1 MSAEIDKLRH
11 LLAEEQRL
19 REEEQRLRREDREN
33 LAEEQR
39 LRAEEQRLRR
49 EDQEKTSKTS
59 LPTFLDGLH
68 NHLFL
73 GLEVQQ
79 DKTQSTRGDPAN
91 ATNKLRPRKLKAWDS
106 FTKEQEEIWR
116 LLMDSSLVEKRLF
129 TSLHTL
135 KETGESIRRQFV
147 GSELDLNH
155 FLRQTVEEH
164 VSKIIEELYG
174 DPALRQTFGLRGSIR
189 FENHSNTLSPE
200 WELEEGMQSI
210 DLRGRTRRRSPRL
223 AAREQ
228 SASSTAATRGPRTP
242 PPARNNR
249 PRADQFCVYNIPSQ
263 SSESIHRVAAYIKEY
278 KSPHKVTL
286 GHIYEGLEDM
296 DIDEVVEQKEDEPS
310 KARFRRAIA
319 GLLVQ
324 PHDYMVRAGTEM
336 GVLSTGEADIYLR
349 IGEEP
354 GTLLYH
360 LSVPKGDVGEFTGW
374 DPHLGGPNRL
384 HLTSV
389 GQSLAFTL
397 QALKLRPR
405 NQAWRHHAINSLPK
419 WEVVVADI
427 LDSIPDEEVPSS
439 EYRPPRTNGFLRMSP
454 IQLRRRRNNSS
465 LGACQSSD
473 TQRDADDDHPDPD
486 TPSRDPRNYRDI
498 GRRKPP
504 ATHSAPAAT
513 TDRSSGENRRYYCT
527 LKCLRGMVNGG
538 ELDQT
543 CPNVLD
549 HGKTRHVINARVF
562 VKRLQR
568 QLSETVNADCEVLGI
583 HGSRGALLKVTLS
596 SHGYTVPAKC
606 TVPEFVEQFRH
617 EAAVYARLR
626 SIQGLYIPLYLGS
639 IDLAHPYSYDG
650 IAYLKHMMLLSPG
663 GQPLDLALREM
674 RQDSLIAKIKESLSQ
689 MHRLNVVHKDPAPRN
704 WLYNPESNK
713 VVFFDFERAEIL
725 NLRPIL
731 GAISPNRK
739 RKCISRDGFDKA
751 LSETRFTREINRAV
765 QELRGWKH

>member
-1 MSAEIDKLRH
+1 MSTEVDKLRR
-11 LLAEEQRL
+11 LLEK
-19 REEEQRLRREDREN
+19 EQRLRREDREN

-39 LRAEEQRLRR
+39 LRR
-49 EDQEKTSKTS
+49 EDRERTSKSS

-68 NHLFL
+68 KHLFL
-73 GLEVQQ
+73 GLGVQQ
-79 DKTQSTRGDPAN
+79 DKTQSTRGDPSN
-91 ATNKLRPRKLKAWDS
+91 ATNKIRPRKLKAWDS
-106 FTKEQEEIWR
+106 FEKEQEEIWR
-116 LLMDSSLVEKRLF
+116 LLMDSSLVEDRLF

-135 KETGESIRRQFV
+135 EETGESIRRQLV

-155 FLRQTVEEH
+155 FLRQTVEDH
-164 VSKIIEELYG
+164 VSKIIEELYR
-174 DPALRQTFGLRGSIR
+174 DPTLRQTFGLRGSIR

-200 WELEEGMQSI
+200 WELEEGMQNI
-210 DLRGRTRRRSPRL
+210 DIRGRPRRRSPRL

-228 SASSTAATRGPRTP
+228 SASSIAATRGPRTP

-296 DIDEVVEQKEDEPS
+296 DIDEVVEQKEDETS

-374 DPHLGGPNRL
+374 DPHSDGPNRL
-384 HLTSV
+384 HLTAV

-405 NQAWRHHAINSLPK
+405 NQAWRQHAINSLPK
-419 WEVVVADI
+419 WEVVIADI
-427 LDSIPDEEVPSS
+427 LDSIPDEEVPTS

-454 IQLRRRRNNSS
+454 VQLRCRRNKSS
-465 LGACQSSD
+465 LGACRPSGTQGD
-473 TQRDADDDHPDPD
+473 TYDDHSDPD
-486 TPSRDPRNYRDI
+486 TPSRNPRIYQDI
-498 GRRKPP
+498 GRRQPP
-504 ATHSAPAAT
+504 STHSAPASAT
-513 TDRSSGENRRYYCT
+513 HGPSSGENHRYYCT
-527 LKCLRGMVNGG
+527 LKCLGGMMKGG

-543 CPNVLD
+543 CPNVID
-549 HGKTRHVINARVF
+549 HGKTRHVINATAF
-562 VKRLQR
+562 IKRLQR

-606 TVPEFVEQFRH
+606 TVPEFAEHFRH
-617 EAAVYARLR
+617 EATVYARLR
-626 SIQGLYIPLYLGS
+626 PIQGIYIPLHLGS

-663 GQPLDLALREM
+663 GQPLDLALKEM
-674 RQDSLIAKIKESLSQ
+674 SQDCLIAKMKESLSQ
-689 MHRLNVVHKDPAPRN
+689 MHRLNVVHRDPAPRN
-704 WLYNPESNK
+704 WFYNAESKK

-725 NLRPIL
+725 SLRPVL
-731 GAISPNRK
+731 RMISPNRK
-739 RKCISRDGFDKA
+739 RKRVSRDGLDK
-751 LSETRFTREINRAV
+751 LLLETRFARETNRAV
-765 QELRGWKH
+765 QELRGWTK